1 MEVASVSIDV
11 DVADSAAAE
20 RVAAE
25 AWDGGALG
33 LEERE
38 AREGGICVRIYAPE
52 SRAAQLCRSLE
63 RALGSAAR
71 VAPAQPLVPRDW
83 SQAWREGLEAVRVS
97 PRLVVVPSF
106 TEARAEAEQRVLVI
120 DPGQAFG
127 IGHHASTR
135 LALSLL
141 DDALAGLGADVAKAR
156 VLDAGTGSGVLA
168 MGAVALGAA
177 HAIGFDLDPLA
188 VCEARLNAR
197 LNALEGRTGFFI
209 GPLDALA
216 PIRFHVIVANMI
228 RSEVM
233 PLIPGLAHALA
244 SEGVLILSG
253 LLQADREAI
262 ELQLA
267 RSGLAVAE
275 ERSETDGGDRWV
287 GYRLAPAV

>member
-38 AREGGICVRIYAPE
+38 APEGGIRVRIYAPE
-52 SRAAQLCRSLE
+52 PRAAQLCRALE

-71 VAPAQPLVPRDW
+71 VAPAQPLLPRDW

-97 PRLVVVPSF
+97 LRLVVAPSF
-106 TEARAEAEQRVLVI
+106 VDVPEQDEQRVLVI

-127 IGHHASTR
+127 TGHHASTR

-141 DDALAGLGADVAKAR
+141 DDALAGLDVEVAKAR
-156 VLDAGTGSGVLA
+156 VLDVGTGSGVLA

-197 LNALEGRTGFFI
+197 LNALGGRTGFFI

>member
-1 MEVASVSIDV
+1 MEVASVCIDV
-11 DVADSAAAE
+11 DVADAASAE

-33 LEERE
+33 LEERD
-38 AREGGICVRIYAPE
+38 APEGGIRVRIYAPE
-52 SRAAQLCRSLE
+52 PQAAQLCRLLE

-71 VAPAQPLVPRDW
+71 VAPAQRLVPRDW
-83 SQAWREGLEAVRVS
+83 SRAWREGLEAVRVS
-97 PRLVVVPSF
+97 PRLVVAPSF
-106 TEARAEAEQRVLVI
+106 VEARAGAEQRVLVI

-127 IGHHASTR
+127 TGHHASTR

-141 DDALAGLGADVAKAR
+141 DDALHGLGAEVVHAR

-168 MGAVALGAA
+168 MGAAALGAA

-197 LNALEGRTGFFI
+197 LNALAGRTGFFI
-209 GPLDALA
+209 GPLEALA
-216 PIRFHVIVANMI
+216 PIPFQVIVANMM

-233 PLIPGLAHALA
+233 PLIPGLANALA
-244 SEGVLILSG
+244 PEGVLILSG
-253 LLQADREAI
+253 LLEADREAI

-275 ERSETDGGDRWV
+275 ERSEADGGDRWV
-287 GYRLAPAV
+287 GYRLAPAP